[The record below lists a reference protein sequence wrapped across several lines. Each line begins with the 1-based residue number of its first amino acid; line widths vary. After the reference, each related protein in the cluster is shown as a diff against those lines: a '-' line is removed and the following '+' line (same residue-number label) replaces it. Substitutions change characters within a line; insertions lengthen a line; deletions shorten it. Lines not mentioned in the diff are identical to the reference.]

1 MLKLKQLAVLVGLAL
16 WVSAW
21 AYALYDR
28 RNTLLSILLIGIFAC
43 AGSVVAG
50 MKIGYKDWKGWVPV
64 ALLACW
70 AVYIGQIVR
79 EHWSTLDTPKVGL
92 AFLGGVLL
100 AGVAFG
106 LFSPPEVLVRL
117 KSWLKTSQRK
127 QLTVLLTAAA
137 WVSLVTLFETS
148 EHDAMSKIMVYCMPV
163 LLFGAVLFW
172 WFGQKAVINAE
183 GTGAERQSDTVPAP
197 PSMIGTQEG
206 GISLS
211 SVVNR
216 HEIVDAFDVKR
227 TRQKPQPDIQGATP
241 PTNLVALSATKPT
254 AVEVEPTQS
263 RPYRW
268 GNFLG
273 GLLAL
278 GSALF
283 AILGFLTLLVSNDQ
297 TERAHVEEGLVATVV
312 FFPMGFG
319 IVRKRRYGLILVY
332 AFFFLLTLNVFFAL
346 IQGWDSAYKAAA
358 GTGIW
363 CHSVIYFYRRR
374 HEFQ

>member
-1 MLKLKQLAVLVGLAL
+1 MLVGLAL

-21 AYALYDR
+21 ACALYDR
-28 RNTLLSILLIGIFAC
+28 RTTLLSILLIGIFAG
-43 AGSVVAG
+43 AGSVAAG
-50 MKIGYKDWKGWVPV
+50 VRIGCKDWKDWVPV

-79 EHWSTLDTPKVGL
+79 EHWSTLDTLKVGL
-92 AFLGGVLL
+92 AFFGGVLL
-100 AGVAFG
+100 AGVTLSF
-106 LFSPPEVLVRL
+106 FSPPGVVVRL

-127 QLTVLLTAAA
+127 QLTVLLAAAA

-148 EHDAMSKIMVYCMPV
+148 ERDAMSKIMVYCTPV

-172 WFGQKAVINAE
+172 WFGPKEAINAE
-183 GTGAERQSDTVPAP
+183 GTGAGPQNNAIPTP
-197 PSMIGTQEG
+197 PPMIGTQEG
-206 GISLS
+206 EITPS
-211 SVVNR
+211 SVINR
-216 HEIVDAFDVKR
+216 HEIVDAFAVKS
-227 TRQKPQPDIQGATP
+227 TRQQPQPDIQGAIP
-241 PTNLVALSATKPT
+241 PTNSVAHPAAKPT
-254 AVEVEPTQS
+254 AVEVEPNQS

-283 AILGFLTLLVSNDQ
+283 AILGFLTLLVSNDP

-332 AFFFLLTLNVFFAL
+332 AFFFLLTLSVLFAL
-346 IQGWDSAYKAAA
+346 IQGWDSAYKAAV

-363 CHSVIYFYRRR
+363 CHSVIYFHRRR